1 MHHENFLWKSLQEE
15 MEIFRDRY
23 PHINR
28 HAIYSQNYNEV
39 LPSLQESVN
48 PYPSQWF
55 QTTGKMYTQNVCFG
69 YSFLLNKFPQIIVI
83 YYLSGFSMLIWFSW
97 VIFSLHDVCHSGSQ
111 SSGGVIWLGHPRKGT
126 HMDDWCWLSFGGAQW
141 GLLNSQ
147 YPTSGCPDL
156 VNKNKGHQVK
166 FQFQINKIT
175 LYLAYFC

>member
-1 MHHENFLWKSLQEE
+1 MEGDWKYVLNHKSRVKNMHHENFLWKSLQEE

-97 VIFSLHDVCHSGSQ
+97 VIFFPTWCLSLRLT
-111 SSGGVIWLGHPRKGT
+111 VIWRCHLAGTSKKGYS
-126 HMDDWCWLSFGGAQW
+126 HGWLVLIIFW
-141 GLLNSQ
+141 GCSMG
-147 YPTSGCPDL
+147 T
-156 VNKNKGHQVK
+156 VK
-166 FQFQINKIT
+166 LT
-175 LYLAYFC
+175 VSYLRVSWFSK